1 MNNSRNIVLN
11 QSQFFF
17 KNGWCSIDPKSLGI
31 TNEISKKLLNIKKV
45 DYVKNPKNLGVYSL
59 NQNSIKNY
67 SVFQELTKND
77 LIKETISK
85 ISGRKVG
92 LSCIMHML
100 GVGKSPSLH
109 WNIDSHIR
117 ENKFIGPVP
126 SVIKLMLTNN
136 SLTQKDGPFEVITG
150 SHTLD
155 LNNKIFDKLIPLFF
169 YRKKQSFISNKR
181 QCILFDGRIIHR
193 RSYSLNDGFRS
204 ATILSYTS
212 KLT

>member
-193 RSYSLNDGFRS
+193 GSYSLNDGFRS

-212 KLT
+212 KLA